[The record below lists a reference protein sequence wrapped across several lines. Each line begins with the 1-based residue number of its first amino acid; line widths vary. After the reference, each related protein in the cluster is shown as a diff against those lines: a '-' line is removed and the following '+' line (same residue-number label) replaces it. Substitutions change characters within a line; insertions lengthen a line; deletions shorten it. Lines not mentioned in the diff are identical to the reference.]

1 MAQHKPIYAFL
12 GPEGT
17 FSDQAVRTFVSK
29 GKLASEYEPLPCDSM
44 SDVFEAVDRGKADY
58 GVVPIENSLEGPVTT
73 VLDAFAFTTRAEIL
87 GEVALDIHQSLIL
100 AKGATLD
107 DVTTIASHPQGIGQ
121 CRRWLNR
128 HLPDRQLRLADST
141 AAAVAMA
148 VEDASVAA
156 VGSALAAELMGAD
169 VYEEAIEDNLSSQ
182 TRFVLI
188 GRGPVAHDGP
198 GKSTLALF
206 IQSDRAGVLQID
218 LVRVHVRGHQP
229 DDDPVAS
236 YQARAGRL
244 HVLHGHRR
252 LRGRPGHR
260 HRAQL
265 PAHEAARGADYRF
278 VSPRGLSSCN
288 RCSILSA

>member
-1 MAQHKPIYAFL
+1 MTQHKPIYAFL

-29 GKLASEYEPLPCDSM
+29 GKLASEYDPLPCDSM

-107 DVTTIASHPQGIGQ
+107 DVTAIASHPQGIGQ

-156 VGSALAAELMGAD
+156 VGSTLAAELMGAD

-206 IQSDRAGVLQID
+206 IQSDRAGVLQMILSEFTYAGINLTMIQSRPTKRELGDYMFFVDID
-218 LVRVHVRGHQP
+218 GYA
-229 DDDPVAS
+229 DDPDIAIALNCLRMKLREVRIIGS
-236 YQARAGRL
+236 YPRA
-244 HVLHGHRR
+244 V
-252 LRGRPGHR
+252 
-260 HRAQL
+260 
-265 PAHEAARGADYRF
+265 
-278 VSPRGLSSCN
+278 
-288 RCSILSA
+288 

>member
-1 MAQHKPIYAFL
+1 MAQHKPIYVFL

-29 GKLASEYEPLPCDSM
+29 GKLASEYDPLPCDSM

-107 DVTTIASHPQGIGQ
+107 DVTAIASHPQGIGQ

-156 VGSALAAELMGAD
+156 VGSTLAAELMGAD

-206 IQSDRAGVLQID
+206 IQSDRAGVLQMILSEFTYAGINLTMIQSRPTKRELGDYMFFVDID
-218 LVRVHVRGHQP
+218 GYA
-229 DDDPVAS
+229 DDPDIAIALNCLRMKLREVRIIGS
-236 YQARAGRL
+236 YPRA
-244 HVLHGHRR
+244 V
-252 LRGRPGHR
+252 
-260 HRAQL
+260 
-265 PAHEAARGADYRF
+265 
-278 VSPRGLSSCN
+278 
-288 RCSILSA
+288 

>member
-29 GKLASEYEPLPCDSM
+29 GRLPAAYEPLPCDSM

-107 DVTTIASHPQGIGQ
+107 GVTASASHPQGIGQ

-128 HLPDRQLRLADST
+128 FLPDRQLRLADST

-156 VGSALAAELMGAD
+156 VGSTLAAELMGAD

-206 IQSDRAGVLQID
+206 IQSDRAGVLQMILSEFTYAGINLTMIQSRPTKRELGDYMFFVDID
-218 LVRVHVRGHQP
+218 GYADDPDIAIALNCLRMKLREVRVIG
-229 DDDPVAS
+229 S
-236 YQARAGRL
+236 YPRA
-244 HVLHGHRR
+244 V
-252 LRGRPGHR
+252 
-260 HRAQL
+260 
-265 PAHEAARGADYRF
+265 
-278 VSPRGLSSCN
+278 
-288 RCSILSA
+288 

>member
-29 GKLASEYEPLPCDSM
+29 GRLAAAYEPLPCDNM

-100 AKGATLD
+100 AKGASLD
-107 DVTTIASHPQGIGQ
+107 DVTAIASHPQGIGQ

-128 HLPDRQLRLADST
+128 HLPDRQLRLVDST

-156 VGSALAAELMGAD
+156 VGSTLAAELMGAD

-206 IQSDRAGVLQID
+206 IQSDRAGVLQMILSEFTYAGINLTMIQSRPTKRELGDYMFFVDID
-218 LVRVHVRGHQP
+218 GYA
-229 DDDPVAS
+229 DDPDIAIALNCLRMKLREVRIIGS
-236 YQARAGRL
+236 YPRA
-244 HVLHGHRR
+244 V
-252 LRGRPGHR
+252 
-260 HRAQL
+260 
-265 PAHEAARGADYRF
+265 
-278 VSPRGLSSCN
+278 
-288 RCSILSA
+288 

>member
-29 GKLASEYEPLPCDSM
+29 GKLASEYDPLPCDSM

-107 DVTTIASHPQGIGQ
+107 DVTAIASHPQGIGQ

-148 VEDASVAA
+148 VEDANVAA
-156 VGSALAAELMGAD
+156 VGSTLAAELMGAD

-206 IQSDRAGVLQID
+206 IQSDRAGVLQMILSEFTYAGINLTMIQSRPTKRELGDYMFFVDID
-218 LVRVHVRGHQP
+218 GYA
-229 DDDPVAS
+229 DDPDIAIALNCLRMKLREVRIIGS
-236 YQARAGRL
+236 YPRA
-244 HVLHGHRR
+244 V
-252 LRGRPGHR
+252 
-260 HRAQL
+260 
-265 PAHEAARGADYRF
+265 
-278 VSPRGLSSCN
+278 
-288 RCSILSA
+288 

>member
-107 DVTTIASHPQGIGQ
+107 DVTAIASHPQGIGQ
-121 CRRWLNR
+121 CRCWLNR

-141 AAAVAMA
+141 AAAVAMV

-156 VGSALAAELMGAD
+156 VGSTLAAELMDAD

-206 IQSDRAGVLQID
+206 IQSDRAGVLQMILSEFTYAGINLTMIQSRPTKRELGDYMFFVDID
-218 LVRVHVRGHQP
+218 GYA
-229 DDDPVAS
+229 DDPDIAIALNCLRMKLREVRIIGS
-236 YQARAGRL
+236 YPRA
-244 HVLHGHRR
+244 V
-252 LRGRPGHR
+252 
-260 HRAQL
+260 
-265 PAHEAARGADYRF
+265 
-278 VSPRGLSSCN
+278 
-288 RCSILSA
+288 

>member
-29 GKLASEYEPLPCDSM
+29 GKLASEYDSLPCDSM

-107 DVTTIASHPQGIGQ
+107 DVTAIASHPQGIGQ

-141 AAAVAMA
+141 AAAVAMV

-156 VGSALAAELMGAD
+156 VGSTLAAELMGAD

-206 IQSDRAGVLQID
+206 IQSDRAGVLQMILSEFTYAGINLTMIQSRPTKRELGDYMFFVDID
-218 LVRVHVRGHQP
+218 GYA
-229 DDDPVAS
+229 DDPDIAIALNCLRMKLREVRIIGS
-236 YQARAGRL
+236 YPRA
-244 HVLHGHRR
+244 V
-252 LRGRPGHR
+252 
-260 HRAQL
+260 
-265 PAHEAARGADYRF
+265 
-278 VSPRGLSSCN
+278 
-288 RCSILSA
+288 

>member
-29 GKLASEYEPLPCDSM
+29 GKLAFEYEPLPCDSM

-107 DVTTIASHPQGIGQ
+107 DVTAIASHPQGIGQ

-156 VGSALAAELMGAD
+156 VGSTLAAELMGAD

-206 IQSDRAGVLQID
+206 IQSDRAGVLQMILSEFTYAGINLTMIQSRPTKRELGDYMFFVDID
-218 LVRVHVRGHQP
+218 GYA
-229 DDDPVAS
+229 DDPDIAIALNCLRMKLREVRIIGS
-236 YQARAGRL
+236 YPRA
-244 HVLHGHRR
+244 V
-252 LRGRPGHR
+252 
-260 HRAQL
+260 
-265 PAHEAARGADYRF
+265 
-278 VSPRGLSSCN
+278 
-288 RCSILSA
+288 

>member
-107 DVTTIASHPQGIGQ
+107 DVTAIASHPQGIGQ

-156 VGSALAAELMGAD
+156 IGSTFAAELMGAD

-206 IQSDRAGVLQID
+206 IQSDRAGVLQMILSEFTYAGINLTMIQSRPTKRELGDYMFFVDID
-218 LVRVHVRGHQP
+218 GYA
-229 DDDPVAS
+229 DDPDIAIALNCLRMKLREVRIIGS
-236 YQARAGRL
+236 YPRA
-244 HVLHGHRR
+244 V
-252 LRGRPGHR
+252 
-260 HRAQL
+260 
-265 PAHEAARGADYRF
+265 
-278 VSPRGLSSCN
+278 
-288 RCSILSA
+288 

>member
-29 GKLASEYEPLPCDSM
+29 GKLASEYDPLPCDSM

-100 AKGATLD
+100 AKGAMLD
-107 DVTTIASHPQGIGQ
+107 DVTAIASHPQGIGQ

-156 VGSALAAELMGAD
+156 VGSTLAAELMGAD

-206 IQSDRAGVLQID
+206 IQSDRAGVLQMILSEFTYAGINLTMIQSRPTKRELGDYMFFVDID
-218 LVRVHVRGHQP
+218 GYA
-229 DDDPVAS
+229 DDPDIAIALNCLRMKLREVRIIGS
-236 YQARAGRL
+236 YPRA
-244 HVLHGHRR
+244 V
-252 LRGRPGHR
+252 
-260 HRAQL
+260 
-265 PAHEAARGADYRF
+265 
-278 VSPRGLSSCN
+278 
-288 RCSILSA
+288 

>member
-107 DVTTIASHPQGIGQ
+107 DVTAIASHPQGIGQ

-156 VGSALAAELMGAD
+156 VGSTLAAELMGAD

-206 IQSDRAGVLQID
+206 IQSDRAGVLQMILSEFTYAGINLTMIQSRPTKRELGDYMFFVDID
-218 LVRVHVRGHQP
+218 GYA
-229 DDDPVAS
+229 DDPDIAIALNCLRMKLREVRIIGS
-236 YQARAGRL
+236 YPRA
-244 HVLHGHRR
+244 V
-252 LRGRPGHR
+252 
-260 HRAQL
+260 
-265 PAHEAARGADYRF
+265 
-278 VSPRGLSSCN
+278 
-288 RCSILSA
+288 

>member
-1 MAQHKPIYAFL
+1 MVQHKPIYAFL

-29 GKLASEYEPLPCDSM
+29 GRLAAAYEPLPCDNM

-100 AKGATLD
+100 AKGAALD
-107 DVTTIASHPQGIGQ
+107 DVTAIASHPQGIGQ

-128 HLPDRQLRLADST
+128 YLPDRQLRLADST

-156 VGSALAAELMGAD
+156 VGSTLAAELMGAD

-182 TRFVLI
+182 TRFGLI

-206 IQSDRAGVLQID
+206 IQSDRAGVLQMILSEFTYAGINLTMIQSRPTKRELGDYMVFVDID
-218 LVRVHVRGHQP
+218 GYA
-229 DDDPVAS
+229 DDPDIAIALNCLRMKLREVRIIGS
-236 YQARAGRL
+236 YPRA
-244 HVLHGHRR
+244 V
-252 LRGRPGHR
+252 
-260 HRAQL
+260 
-265 PAHEAARGADYRF
+265 
-278 VSPRGLSSCN
+278 
-288 RCSILSA
+288 

>member
-1 MAQHKPIYAFL
+1 MAQHRPIYAFL

-107 DVTTIASHPQGIGQ
+107 DVTAIASHPQGIGQ

-156 VGSALAAELMGAD
+156 VGSTLAAELMGAD

-206 IQSDRAGVLQID
+206 IQSDRAGVLQMILSEFTYAGINLTMIQSRPTKRELGDYMFFVDID
-218 LVRVHVRGHQP
+218 GYA
-229 DDDPVAS
+229 DDPDIAIALNCLRMKLREVRIIGS
-236 YQARAGRL
+236 YPRA
-244 HVLHGHRR
+244 V
-252 LRGRPGHR
+252 
-260 HRAQL
+260 
-265 PAHEAARGADYRF
+265 
-278 VSPRGLSSCN
+278 
-288 RCSILSA
+288 

>member
-12 GPEGT
+12 GPAGT

-29 GKLASEYEPLPCDSM
+29 GRLAAKYEPLPCDSM

-100 AKGATLD
+100 AKGAALD
-107 DVTTIASHPQGIGQ
+107 GVTAIASHPQGIGQ

-128 HLPDRQLRLADST
+128 HLPERQLRLADST

-156 VGSALAAELMGAD
+156 VGSTLAAELMGAD

-206 IQSDRAGVLQID
+206 IQSDRAGVLQMILSEFTYAGINLTMIQSRPTKRELGDYMFFVDID
-218 LVRVHVRGHQP
+218 GYA
-229 DDDPVAS
+229 DDPDIAIALNCLRMKLREVRIIGS
-236 YQARAGRL
+236 YPRA
-244 HVLHGHRR
+244 V
-252 LRGRPGHR
+252 
-260 HRAQL
+260 
-265 PAHEAARGADYRF
+265 
-278 VSPRGLSSCN
+278 
-288 RCSILSA
+288 

>member
-1 MAQHKPIYAFL
+1 MTQHKPIYAFL

-107 DVTTIASHPQGIGQ
+107 DVTAIASHPQGIGQ

-206 IQSDRAGVLQID
+206 IQSDRAGVLQMILSEFTYAGINLTMIQSRPTKRELGDYMFFMDID
-218 LVRVHVRGHQP
+218 GYA
-229 DDDPVAS
+229 DDPDIAIALNCLRMKLREVRIIGS
-236 YQARAGRL
+236 YPRA
-244 HVLHGHRR
+244 V
-252 LRGRPGHR
+252 
-260 HRAQL
+260 
-265 PAHEAARGADYRF
+265 
-278 VSPRGLSSCN
+278 
-288 RCSILSA
+288 

>member
-29 GKLASEYEPLPCDSM
+29 GRLAAAYEPLPCDSM

-100 AKGATLD
+100 AKGAALD
-107 DVTTIASHPQGIGQ
+107 DVTAIASHPQGIGQ

-128 HLPDRQLRLADST
+128 HLPDRQLRIADST

-156 VGSALAAELMGAD
+156 VGSTLAAELMGAD

-206 IQSDRAGVLQID
+206 IQSDRAGVLQMILSEFTYAGINLTMIQSRPTKRELGDYMFFVDID
-218 LVRVHVRGHQP
+218 GYA
-229 DDDPVAS
+229 DDPDIAIALNCLRMKLREVRIIGS
-236 YQARAGRL
+236 YPRA
-244 HVLHGHRR
+244 V
-252 LRGRPGHR
+252 
-260 HRAQL
+260 
-265 PAHEAARGADYRF
+265 
-278 VSPRGLSSCN
+278 
-288 RCSILSA
+288 

>member
-1 MAQHKPIYAFL
+1 MVQHKPIYAFL

-29 GKLASEYEPLPCDSM
+29 GRLAAAYESLPCDNM

-100 AKGATLD
+100 AKGAALD
-107 DVTTIASHPQGIGQ
+107 GVTAIASHPQGIGQ

-156 VGSALAAELMGAD
+156 VGSTLAAELMGAD

-206 IQSDRAGVLQID
+206 IQSDRAGVLQMILSEFTYAGINLTMIQSRPTKRELGDYMFFVDID
-218 LVRVHVRGHQP
+218 GYA
-229 DDDPVAS
+229 DDPDIAIALNCLRMKLREVRIIGS
-236 YQARAGRL
+236 YPRA
-244 HVLHGHRR
+244 V
-252 LRGRPGHR
+252 
-260 HRAQL
+260 
-265 PAHEAARGADYRF
+265 
-278 VSPRGLSSCN
+278 
-288 RCSILSA
+288 

>member
-17 FSDQAVRTFVSK
+17 FSDQALRTFVSK
-29 GKLASEYEPLPCDSM
+29 GKLASEYDPLPCDSM

-100 AKGATLD
+100 AKGAMLD
-107 DVTTIASHPQGIGQ
+107 DVTAIASHPQGIGQ

-156 VGSALAAELMGAD
+156 VGSTLAAELMGAD

-206 IQSDRAGVLQID
+206 IQSDRAGVLQMILSEFTYAGINLTMIQSRPTKRELGDYMFFVDID
-218 LVRVHVRGHQP
+218 GYA
-229 DDDPVAS
+229 DDPDIAIALNCLRMKLREVRIIGS
-236 YQARAGRL
+236 YPRA
-244 HVLHGHRR
+244 V
-252 LRGRPGHR
+252 
-260 HRAQL
+260 
-265 PAHEAARGADYRF
+265 
-278 VSPRGLSSCN
+278 
-288 RCSILSA
+288 

>member
-29 GKLASEYEPLPCDSM
+29 GKLASEYDPLPCDSM

-107 DVTTIASHPQGIGQ
+107 DVTAIASHPQGIGQ

-156 VGSALAAELMGAD
+156 VGSTLAAELMGAD

-206 IQSDRAGVLQID
+206 IQSDRAGVLQMILSEFTYAGINLTMIQSRPTKRELGDYMFFVDID
-218 LVRVHVRGHQP
+218 GYA
-229 DDDPVAS
+229 DDPDIAIALNCLRMKLREVRIIGS
-236 YQARAGRL
+236 YPRA
-244 HVLHGHRR
+244 V
-252 LRGRPGHR
+252 
-260 HRAQL
+260 
-265 PAHEAARGADYRF
+265 
-278 VSPRGLSSCN
+278 
-288 RCSILSA
+288 

>member
-1 MAQHKPIYAFL
+1 MVQHKPIYAFL

-29 GKLASEYEPLPCDSM
+29 DRLAAAYESLPCDNM

-100 AKGATLD
+100 AKGAALD
-107 DVTTIASHPQGIGQ
+107 DVTAIASHPQGIGQ

-156 VGSALAAELMGAD
+156 VGSTLAAELMGAD

-206 IQSDRAGVLQID
+206 IQSDRAGVLQMILSEFTYAGINLTMIQSRPTKRELGDYMFFVDID
-218 LVRVHVRGHQP
+218 GYA
-229 DDDPVAS
+229 DDPDIAIALNCLRMKLREVRIIGS
-236 YQARAGRL
+236 YPRA
-244 HVLHGHRR
+244 V
-252 LRGRPGHR
+252 
-260 HRAQL
+260 
-265 PAHEAARGADYRF
+265 
-278 VSPRGLSSCN
+278 
-288 RCSILSA
+288 

>member
-44 SDVFEAVDRGKADY
+44 SDVFETVDRGKADY

-107 DVTTIASHPQGIGQ
+107 DVTAIASHPQGIGQ

-156 VGSALAAELMGAD
+156 VGSTLAAELMGAD

-206 IQSDRAGVLQID
+206 IQSDRAGVLQMILSEFTYAGINLTMIQSRPTKRELGDYMFFVDID
-218 LVRVHVRGHQP
+218 GYA
-229 DDDPVAS
+229 DDPDIAIALNCLRMKLREVRIIGS
-236 YQARAGRL
+236 YPRA
-244 HVLHGHRR
+244 V
-252 LRGRPGHR
+252 
-260 HRAQL
+260 
-265 PAHEAARGADYRF
+265 
-278 VSPRGLSSCN
+278 
-288 RCSILSA
+288 

>member
-100 AKGATLD
+100 AKGARLD
-107 DVTTIASHPQGIGQ
+107 DVTAIASHPQGIGQ

-156 VGSALAAELMGAD
+156 VGSTLAAELMGAD

-206 IQSDRAGVLQID
+206 IQSDRAGVLQMILSEFTYAGINLTMIQSRPTKRELGDYMFFVDID
-218 LVRVHVRGHQP
+218 GYA
-229 DDDPVAS
+229 DDPDIAIALNCLRMKLREVRIIGS
-236 YQARAGRL
+236 YPRA
-244 HVLHGHRR
+244 V
-252 LRGRPGHR
+252 
-260 HRAQL
+260 
-265 PAHEAARGADYRF
+265 
-278 VSPRGLSSCN
+278 
-288 RCSILSA
+288 

>member
-29 GKLASEYEPLPCDSM
+29 GRLAAAYEPLPCDSM
-44 SDVFEAVDRGKADY
+44 SGVFEAVDRGKADY

-100 AKGATLD
+100 AKGTALD

-156 VGSALAAELMGAD
+156 VGSTLAAELMGAD

-206 IQSDRAGVLQID
+206 IQSDRAGVLQMILSEFTYAGINLTMIQSRPTKRELGDYMFFVDID
-218 LVRVHVRGHQP
+218 GYA
-229 DDDPVAS
+229 DDPDIAIALNCLRMKLREVRIIGS
-236 YQARAGRL
+236 YPRA
-244 HVLHGHRR
+244 V
-252 LRGRPGHR
+252 
-260 HRAQL
+260 
-265 PAHEAARGADYRF
+265 
-278 VSPRGLSSCN
+278 
-288 RCSILSA
+288 

>member
-17 FSDQAVRTFVSK
+17 FSDQAVRTFVGK
-29 GKLASEYEPLPCDSM
+29 GRLAAAYESLPCDNM

-100 AKGATLD
+100 AKGAALD
-107 DVTTIASHPQGIGQ
+107 DVTAIASHPQGIGQ

-156 VGSALAAELMGAD
+156 VGSTLAAELMGAD

-188 GRGPVAHDGP
+188 GRGPIAHDGP

-206 IQSDRAGVLQID
+206 IQSDRAGVLQMILSEFTYAGINLTMIQSRPTKRELGDYMFFVDID
-218 LVRVHVRGHQP
+218 GYA
-229 DDDPVAS
+229 DDPDIAIALNCLRMKLREVRIIGS
-236 YQARAGRL
+236 YPRA
-244 HVLHGHRR
+244 V
-252 LRGRPGHR
+252 
-260 HRAQL
+260 
-265 PAHEAARGADYRF
+265 
-278 VSPRGLSSCN
+278 
-288 RCSILSA
+288 